1 MQRENKRLQ
10 ICIIGTSKIEKNSKI
25 FKEDLKENR
34 RKNVV
39 RFRLEN
45 EMKKGDIG
53 RKREISYRDYV
64 EWKKEHGSIQPDSI
78 RFFHARRCRNKNTD
92 I

>member
-10 ICIIGTSKIEKNSKI
+10 ICIIGTSKMEKNSKI
-25 FKEDLKENR
+25 FKEGLKENR

-45 EMKKGDIG
+45 EMKK
-53 RKREISYRDYV
+53 
-64 EWKKEHGSIQPDSI
+64 
-78 RFFHARRCRNKNTD
+78 RRYWEEERNKL
-92 I
+92 